1 MFRELTLTG
10 FGTRYSV
17 LVNAIRATR
26 AGRFEYEIE
35 AEATYHLLRNG
46 VQGNGYPAIVG
57 SGPNVNIWHYNDNG
71 KALQDGELVVM
82 DYGGSLDYMV
92 IAVEPIVEDA
102 SKQLH
107 IRVEDSVLI
116 TDGDPV
122 ILTSGVPKEMN
133 ELLALVR
140 QGRER

>member
-1 MFRELTLTG
+1 M
-10 FGTRYSV
+10 
-17 LVNAIRATR
+17 
-26 AGRFEYEIE
+26 
-35 AEATYHLLRNG
+35 
-46 VQGNGYPAIVG
+46 G